1 MTSIFKRSKH
11 YTGNDMDIAL
21 HNKTVSFT
29 KKNED
34 QANENN
40 KKFTAIDLFCG
51 AGGLAYG
58 FKNAGINII
67 AGIDNNDE
75 ALVTF
80 KKNIPEAKAISYD
93 LSNIDDSLI
102 AQLGKVDIMLGGP
115 PCQGFSIAGKRQST
129 DPRNL
134 LVQSYLKLVEVLSPR
149 VVVIENVPNILSME
163 NGEFANNIISGLKSL
178 GYNVDVHKLNSA
190 DFGVPQNRKR
200 VIFIAMKDKH
210 FDLIAL
216 EKKKVGEAITTEA
229 AISDLP
235 LLNDNLG
242 AEEIEYSTPAKTK
255 YQINMRKDSQ
265 IISNHHSVDHKPQT
279 KMIIAMVPD
288 GGNYKA
294 LPKEYQLTRKVNIAW
309 TRMNSKK
316 PCFTIDAGHNHHFHY
331 KADRV
336 PTVRECARI
345 QSFPDNFVFMGKRTS
360 QYRQVGNAVPPILAQ
375 KIAEAIIETIGS

>member
-1 MTSIFKRSKH
+1 
-11 YTGNDMDIAL
+11 MDIAL
-21 HNKTVSFT
+21 YNKNVSFA
-29 KKNED
+29 KKDED

-51 AGGLAYG
+51 AGGLAFG
-58 FKNAGINII
+58 FRNAGVNIV
-67 AGIDNNDE
+67 AGIDNNNE

-80 KKNIPEAKAISYD
+80 KHNIPEAKAISYD
-93 LSNIDDSLI
+93 LANISDELI
-102 AQLGKVDIMLGGP
+102 SQLGHVDIMLGGP